1 MTRDSQKLLSLR
13 EYRVPFPLFLSP
25 WRRLRPSQVQQRLL
39 FPTDAYISVVEWIAA
54 AQIASVSPKSL
65 PFSQLRSRSALPRD
79 CPENSSGAAFLII
92 LRRFLGGFIHLKLAN
107 MPKQRRSWSQ
117 SFDRR
122 SRASPFPSSSSSHNQ
137 PESAE
142 SAKDIKEWEEVR
154 CPVCMEH
161 PHNAVL
167 LLCSSHDKGCRP
179 FMCDTSY
186 RHSNC
191 LDQYRKAFS
200 GSKPPQDNGDTQQP
214 TKLSCPLCRGSVT
227 GWTVVEPA
235 RRYMN
240 AKTRSCS
247 TESCA
252 FSGIYGEL
260 RKHARKEH
268 PSVRPSEADP
278 ERQQDWRRM
287 ERQRDLGD
295 LFSMFRSAVTREED
309 EVNINEDDEE
319 TNGSMFIFPS
329 VTMFLVVHVHREG
342 GNDTGR
348 SSLPRSFISSSLR
361 GSSRGRRR
369 SGVVPWG
376 ESLSNSTS
384 TGTLDGANDD
394 EVNNDGGSDVVDTTS
409 QQNQG
414 RQRRQVWMSDDDGDD
429 DDDDDVS

>member
-1 MTRDSQKLLSLR
+1 
-13 EYRVPFPLFLSP
+13 
-25 WRRLRPSQVQQRLL
+25 
-39 FPTDAYISVVEWIAA
+39 
-54 AQIASVSPKSL
+54 
-65 PFSQLRSRSALPRD
+65 
-79 CPENSSGAAFLII
+79 NSSGAAFLVI

-122 SRASPFPSSSSSHNQ
+122 SRAAPFPSGSSSRNQ

-214 TKLSCPLCRGSVT
+214 NKLSCPLCRGSVT

-252 FSGIYGEL
+252 FIGIYGEL

-268 PSVRPSEADP
+268 PTVRPSEADP

-309 EVNINEDDEE
+309 EVNISEDDEE

-384 TGTLDGANDD
+384 TGTHDGANDD
-394 EVNNDGGSDVVDTTS
+394 EPYEALSSLLRAHSSWNLSCASYAVNKEPGYRASDGRSSYPVMEIAHDLQDFAI
-409 QQNQG
+409 
-414 RQRRQVWMSDDDGDD
+414 D
-429 DDDDDVS
+429 